1 MLMKMK
7 AEEFSYSPH
16 SPYAPSSTNTS
27 VKGGGGISA
36 KYMKGTFE
44 FSTQRK
50 RCDSRESF
58 DSFTFTTSSQS
69 LDGDSS
75 KQLQSQQQQQ
85 QQLQLETRD
94 VLNLQSPIRVLHVMR
109 TTSDYSIGITESF
122 IEDDNIDDLSR
133 QQTSLYDEYEMKG
146 KESMMKLPTTENTH
160 EQVDEDSVDHNS
172 SGGDSSSKSNNM
184 NNKSNDNNRIPKRP
198 FNKIRKV
205 ASKAVTAFMK
215 PLSSTTATTAAA
227 AVGMPPRP
235 PTSIS
240 KIHAK

>member
-36 KYMKGTFE
+36 KHMKGAIE

-58 DSFTFTTSSQS
+58 DSFTFTTTSQS
-69 LDGDSS
+69 LDGDSN
-75 KQLQSQQQQQ
+75 KQLQQQEQQQA
-85 QQLQLETRD
+85 QLETRD

-109 TTSDYSIGITESF
+109 STSDYAIGITESF
-122 IEDDNIDDLSR
+122 IEDDDVNNSSR
-133 QQTSLYDEYEMKG
+133 QQTSLYDKYNNMKG
-146 KESMMKLPTTENTH
+146 IELMMEIPTYENNH
-160 EQVDEDSVDHNS
+160 EQVVESSLDHHSN
-172 SGGDSSSKSNNM
+172 SSSKSNSK
-184 NNKSNDNNRIPKRP
+184 KSNDNNIIPKRP

-215 PLSSTTATTAAA
+215 PLSSSSTATSTA
-227 AVGMPPRP
+227 VDGMPPRP
-235 PTSIS
+235 PTSIN

>member
-27 VKGGGGISA
+27 VKMGGGISA
-36 KYMKGTFE
+36 KYMKGANE

-58 DSFTFTTSSQS
+58 DSFTFTTTSQS
-69 LDGDSS
+69 LDGDSN
-75 KQLQSQQQQQ
+75 KLLQQ
-85 QQLQLETRD
+85 QQLESRD
-94 VLNLQSPIRVLHVMR
+94 ALNLQSPIHVLHVMR

-122 IEDDNIDDLSR
+122 IEDNDNIDILSR
-133 QQTSLYDEYEMKG
+133 QHTSLYDEYEMKG
-146 KESMMKLPTTENTH
+146 IESMKENNN
-160 EQVDEDSVDHNS
+160 EQFVEDSVDHNS
-172 SGGDSSSKSNNM
+172 SRGKNSDKSNSM
-184 NNKSNDNNRIPKRP
+184 QKYSNDNNKIPKRP

-215 PLSSTTATTAAA
+215 PISSTATVTTS
-227 AVGMPPRP
+227 VGMPPRP
-235 PTSIS
+235 PISIS
-240 KIHAK
+240 KVHAK

>member
-1 MLMKMK
+1 MKMK

-36 KYMKGTFE
+36 KHMKGAIE

-58 DSFTFTTSSQS
+58 DSFTFTTTSQS
-69 LDGDSS
+69 LDGDSN
-75 KQLQSQQQQQ
+75 KQLQQQEQQQA
-85 QQLQLETRD
+85 QLETRD

-109 TTSDYSIGITESF
+109 STSDYAIGITESY
-122 IEDDNIDDLSR
+122 IEDDDIDNSSR
-133 QQTSLYDEYEMKG
+133 QQTSLYDKYNNMKG
-146 KESMMKLPTTENTH
+146 IELMMEIPTYENNH
-160 EQVDEDSVDHNS
+160 EQVVESSLDHHSN
-172 SGGDSSSKSNNM
+172 SSSKSNSK
-184 NNKSNDNNRIPKRP
+184 KSNDNNIIPKRP

-215 PLSSTTATTAAA
+215 PLSSSSTATSTA
-227 AVGMPPRP
+227 VDGMPPRP
-235 PTSIS
+235 PTSIN

>member
-36 KYMKGTFE
+36 KHMKGAIE

-58 DSFTFTTSSQS
+58 DSFTFTTTSQS
-69 LDGDSS
+69 LDGDSN
-75 KQLQSQQQQQ
+75 KQLQQQQEQQ
-85 QQLQLETRD
+85 HQAQLETRD

-109 TTSDYSIGITESF
+109 STSDYAIGITESF
-122 IEDDNIDDLSR
+122 IEDDDNDIDNSSR
-133 QQTSLYDEYEMKG
+133 QQTSLYDKYNNMKG
-146 KESMMKLPTTENTH
+146 IELMMEIPTYENNH
-160 EQVDEDSVDHNS
+160 EQVVESSVDHHSN
-172 SGGDSSSKSNNM
+172 SSSKSNSK
-184 NNKSNDNNRIPKRP
+184 KSNDNNIIPKRP

-215 PLSSTTATTAAA
+215 PLSSSSSTATSTA
-227 AVGMPPRP
+227 VDGMPPRP
-235 PTSIS
+235 PTSIN

>member
-7 AEEFSYSPH
+7 DEEFSYSPH

-27 VKGGGGISA
+27 VKMGGGISA
-36 KYMKGTFE
+36 KYMKGAYE

-58 DSFTFTTSSQS
+58 DSFTFTTTSQS
-69 LDGDSS
+69 LDGDSN
-75 KQLQSQQQQQ
+75 KQLQQQQ
-85 QQLQLETRD
+85 QQLESRD
-94 VLNLQSPIRVLHVMR
+94 ALNLQSPIHVLHVMR

-122 IEDDNIDDLSR
+122 IEDDNIDIIS
-133 QQTSLYDEYEMKG
+133 QHTSLYDEYEMKG
-146 KESMMKLPTTENTH
+146 IESMKENNN
-160 EQVDEDSVDHNS
+160 EQFVEDSVDHNS
-172 SGGDSSSKSNNM
+172 SRGNSSDKSNSIQ
-184 NNKSNDNNRIPKRP
+184 KYSNDNNKIPKRP

-215 PLSSTTATTAAA
+215 PISSTTTTAT

-240 KIHAK
+240 KVHAK

>member
-1 MLMKMK
+1 MKMK

-36 KYMKGTFE
+36 KHMKGAIE

-58 DSFTFTTSSQS
+58 DSFTFTTTSQS
-69 LDGDSS
+69 LDGDSN
-75 KQLQSQQQQQ
+75 KQLQQQEQQQQQ
-85 QQLQLETRD
+85 QQAQLETRD

-109 TTSDYSIGITESF
+109 STSDYAIGITESF
-122 IEDDNIDDLSR
+122 IEDDNIDNSSR
-133 QQTSLYDEYEMKG
+133 QQTSLYDKYDNMKG
-146 KESMMKLPTTENTH
+146 IELMMEIPTYENNH
-160 EQVDEDSVDHNS
+160 EQIVENSVDHHSNS
-172 SGGDSSSKSNNM
+172 SK
-184 NNKSNDNNRIPKRP
+184 KSNDNNIVPKRP

-215 PLSSTTATTAAA
+215 PLSSTTTTTSTAV
-227 AVGMPPRP
+227 VGMPPRP
-235 PTSIS
+235 PTSIN